1 MATAAPVL
9 IAVASAGLITSAV
22 AGCARFGYSDRVLQ
36 RVPSPDGKIVAV
48 CQEIPVFDGPDKDV
62 RLEHPDGTVI
72 RKLSYLGDASGCD
85 EMIWSQD
92 GQTLAMLTS
101 HVATVYLLDVKWA
114 LEHPDVAERHWYSRQ
129 FTFSSEQTI
138 KRGTHLRFVGRLELE
153 FQLCPYSIRETQRTR
168 GQIRCTQ
175 PPRPQRLRIPS
186 PLVSGRPS

>member
-1 MATAAPVL
+1 MRRL
-9 IAVASAGLITSAV
+9 IAVASATLLTSAL

-36 RVPSPDGKIVAV
+36 RVPSPDGTVVAV
-48 CQEIPVFDGPDKDV
+48 CQEVPVFDGPEKDV

-72 RKLSYLGDASGCD
+72 RKLYYLGDASGCD

-92 GQTLAMLTS
+92 GQTLAILTS

-114 LEHPDVAERHWYSRQ
+114 LEHRDVVERHWYSRQ
-129 FTFSSEQTI
+129 FSFSSEDTI
-138 KRGTHLRFVGRLELE
+138 KRGTQLRFVAPLELE
-153 FQLCPYSIRETQRTR
+153 FQLCPYSIRETQQNR

-186 PLVSGRPS
+186 PLVSGRPA